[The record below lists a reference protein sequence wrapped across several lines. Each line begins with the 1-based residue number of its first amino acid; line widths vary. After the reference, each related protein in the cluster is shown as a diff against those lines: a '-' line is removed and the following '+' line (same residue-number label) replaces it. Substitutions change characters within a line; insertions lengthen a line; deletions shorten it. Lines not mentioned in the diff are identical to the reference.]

1 VKIHGG
7 IKTYLTGKEIKM
19 EFDKILENISN
30 NCGEDIGRVVS
41 NNAQKLKEAD
51 VEVDAG
57 LSEINALKAKI
68 DSFKSIEGENTVLKK
83 QKKDLEKKIKEV
95 DSRELAISHTE
106 EINALKIANSERLV
120 DTLMEFAKI
129 ISGKEAAGGS
139 RKKSK

>member
-1 VKIHGG
+1 
-7 IKTYLTGKEIKM
+7 M